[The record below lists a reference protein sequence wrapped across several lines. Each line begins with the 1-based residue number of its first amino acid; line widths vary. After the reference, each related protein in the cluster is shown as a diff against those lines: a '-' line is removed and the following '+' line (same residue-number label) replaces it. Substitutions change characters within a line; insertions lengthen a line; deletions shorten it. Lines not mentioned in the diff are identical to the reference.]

1 MCHAKAHSIVLSF
14 IDYNHVITNSQPINH
29 CEIGLT
35 GRVGQNRNT
44 FLGDKNT
51 KIRNAS
57 FYVKIPT
64 YSTFV
69 VYLTNHIIYGI
80 TSLTFND
87 NTSIVCN

>member
-1 MCHAKAHSIVLSF
+1 
-14 IDYNHVITNSQPINH
+14 
-29 CEIGLT
+29 
-35 GRVGQNRNT
+35 
-44 FLGDKNT
+44 LGDKNT

-87 NTSIVCN
+87 NTSIVCNWIIILNCIRRSKVAY